1 MKKYQA
7 AIFDMDGTM
16 VDNMMVHHRA
26 WQASLKKLGTDWPIE
41 KVMQEVHG
49 VNEEIL
55 FRLYGDRFTRAE
67 RLAISAEK
75 EKAYRNIFLPEVKL
89 IAGLENLLNDLQAA
103 KIPMAIGTAAPAENA
118 NFLLDNLPIRPYF
131 KAIFHAGD
139 VKKGKPDPEVF
150 LLGTEALQ
158 IAPEHCVVFE
168 DSLTGAAAAKNA
180 GCAAIIVTTTHQE
193 AEFAE
198 FDHILGFIKDFKDGK
213 KIMDLFI

>member
-26 WQASLKKLGTDWPIE
+26 WQASLKALGTDWSIE

-55 FRLYGDRFTRAE
+55 HRLYGDRFTRAE
-67 RLAISAEK
+67 RLEISAKK
-75 EKAYRNIFLPEVKL
+75 EQAYRDIFLPELKL
-89 IAGLENLLNDLQAA
+89 IDGISAYLDLLQAA
-103 KIPMAIGTAAPAENA
+103 KIPMAIGTAAPPENA

-150 LLGTEALQ
+150 LLGIEALG
-158 IAPEHCVVFE
+158 IAPKDCIVFE
-168 DSLTGAAAAKNA
+168 DSITGATAAKNA
-180 GCAAIIVTTTHQE
+180 GCAAIIVTTTHEE
-193 AEFAE
+193 AEFVE
-198 FDHILGFIKDFKDGK
+198 FDHILGFIKDFRDVDKL
-213 KIMDLFI
+213 MEYFV

>member
-26 WQASLKKLGTDWPIE
+26 WQASLKELGTDWPIE
-41 KVMQEVHG
+41 KVMQEIHG

-55 FRLYGDRFTRAE
+55 HRLYGDRFTRDE
-67 RLAISAEK
+67 RLSISAKK
-75 EKAYRNIFLPEVKL
+75 EKAYREIFLPELKL
-89 IAGLENLLNDLQAA
+89 IDGLAA
-103 KIPMAIGTAAPAENA
+103 YLDSLKAAEIPLAIGTAAPPENA

-150 LLGTEALQ
+150 LLGTEALN
-158 IAPEHCVVFE
+158 IAPQNCVVFE
-168 DSLTGAAAAKNA
+168 DSITGAAAAHNA

-193 AEFAE
+193 EEFAE
-198 FDHILGFIKDFKDGK
+198 FDQILEFIKDFS
-213 KIMDLFI
+213 DLDNLMKYFV

>member
-55 FRLYGDRFTRAE
+55 HRLYGDRFTRAE
-67 RLAISAEK
+67 RLSISAEK
-75 EKAYRNIFLPEVKL
+75 EKAYREIFLPEVKL
-89 IAGLENLLNDLQAA
+89 INGLEIFLNNLQAA
-103 KIPMAIGTAAPAENA
+103 EIPMAIGTAAPAENA
-118 NFLLDNLPIRPYF
+118 NFLLDNLPIRQYF

-139 VKKGKPDPEVF
+139 VTKGKPDPEVF
-150 LLGTEALQ
+150 LLGTNALK
-158 IAPEHCVVFE
+158 ITPEKCIVFE

-180 GCAAIIVTTTHQE
+180 GCATIIVTTTHQQE
-193 AEFAE
+193 EFAE
-198 FDHILGFIKDFKDGK
+198 FDHILGFIKDFTAIETLMKY
-213 KIMDLFI
+213 FV

>member
-41 KVMQEVHG
+41 KVMQEIHG

-55 FRLYGDRFTRAE
+55 HRLYGDRFTRTE
-67 RLAISAEK
+67 RLSISAEK
-75 EKAYRNIFLPEVKL
+75 EKAYREIFLPEVKL
-89 IAGLENLLNDLQAA
+89 IDGLEIFLNNLQAA
-103 KIPMAIGTAAPAENA
+103 EIPMAIGTAAPAENA

-150 LLGTEALQ
+150 LLGTNALK
-158 IAPEHCVVFE
+158 IAPEECIVFE
-168 DSLTGAAAAKNA
+168 DSITGAAAAKNA
-180 GCAAIIVTTTHQE
+180 GCATIIVTTTHQE
-193 AEFAE
+193 KEFAE
-198 FDHILGFIKDFKDGK
+198 FDHILGFIKDFRATETLMKY
-213 KIMDLFI
+213 FV

>member
-26 WQASLKKLGTDWPIE
+26 WQASLKALGTDWPIE

-55 FRLYGDRFTRAE
+55 HRLYGDRFTRTE
-67 RLAISAEK
+67 RLSISDKK
-75 EKAYRNIFLPEVKL
+75 EKAYREIFLPELKL
-89 IAGLENLLNDLQAA
+89 IDGLTPFLDTLQAA
-103 KIPMAIGTAAPAENA
+103 EVPLAIGTAAPPENA
-118 NFLLDNLPIRPYF
+118 NFLLDNLPIRKYF

-150 LLGTEALQ
+150 LLGTNALK
-158 IAPEHCVVFE
+158 ILPKDCIVFE
-168 DSLTGAAAAKNA
+168 DSITGAAAAKNA
-180 GCAAIIVTTTHQE
+180 GCAAIIVTTTHQKE
-193 AEFAE
+193 EFAA
-198 FDHILGFIKDFKDGK
+198 FDHILEFIKDFSDVDKLMRYFG
-213 KIMDLFI
+213 